1 MGAFFSSV
9 WSKLFGEDDKEFKI
23 LILGLD
29 RAGKTTIIE
38 RVQGKEEGEP
48 VPTIGYNHREI
59 KINNVI
65 LKAWDLSG
73 QKKMRKNM
81 ETLFCIYL
89 RNCVCYRLNWS
100 GEIRSSKRRAS
111 FSLSWTRAQKFTN
124 SNFSK

>member
-1 MGAFFSSV
+1 MGAFFSSI
-9 WSKLFGEDDKEFKI
+9 WDKLFGEEDKEFKI

-38 RVQGKEEGEP
+38 RVQGKEEEEP

-73 QKKMRKNM
+73 QKKMRKIWKHYFVS
-81 ETLFCIYL
+81 T
-89 RNCVCYRLNWS
+89 
-100 GEIRSSKRRAS
+100 
-111 FSLSWTRAQKFTN
+111 
-124 SNFSK
+124 